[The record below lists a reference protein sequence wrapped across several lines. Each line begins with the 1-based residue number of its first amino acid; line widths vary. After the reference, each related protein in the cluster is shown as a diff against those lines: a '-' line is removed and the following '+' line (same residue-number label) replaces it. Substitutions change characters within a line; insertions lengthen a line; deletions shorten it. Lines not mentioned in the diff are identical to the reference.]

1 MMMMQMHLKV
11 NIVLFL
17 TEMAAEAMETVEA
30 MLPHQVLTMT
40 LNLFVLTIIT
50 IQ

>member
-1 MMMMQMHLKV
+1 
-11 NIVLFL
+11 
-17 TEMAAEAMETVEA
+17 
-30 MLPHQVLTMT
+30 MT